1 MEDLKRMAIF
11 ATVVEQGSMTAAARI
26 LGMSASAVS
35 QQVRQLEAQAGL
47 PLMHRTTRRL
57 SLTDAG
63 QRFYAQCAVMLQ
75 AARQARAELDAERDE
90 PVGELRIAAVLG
102 LAAPLGRALAPL
114 LHAHPQLR
122 LQLLLDDS
130 HSDLVAE
137 RVDIAIRLGELPDS
151 HWVARTLGTLPWWIC
166 AAPALAQGRP
176 WPSNPQALQAWPW
189 MARNIGTTNN
199 NNNNNNNSTSM
210 QLLHRHSGELVV
222 LHTTPR
228 IISNQ
233 QYALQQLCSEGLG
246 LARLFS
252 LEVANQVHSGQL
264 LRLLPD
270 WDCGSL
276 RISALTPERQALPA
290 RVRLA
295 LAALQ
300 AHFAPLALS

>member
-11 ATVVEQGSMTAAARI
+11 ATVVEQGSMSAAARL

-35 QQVRQLEAQAGL
+35 QQIRQLEAQAGL
-47 PLMHRTTRRL
+47 PLMHRTTRKL
-57 SLTDAG
+57 SLSEAG

-122 LQLLLDDS
+122 LQLLLDDA
-130 HSDLVAE
+130 HRDLVAE
-137 RVDIAIRLGELPDS
+137 RVDIAIRMGELPDS
-151 HWVARTLGTLPWWIC
+151 NWVARPLGTLPWWIC

-176 WPSNPQALQAWPW
+176 WPEQPQALQTWPW
-189 MARNIGTTNN
+189 MARNIGKTT
-199 NNNNNNNSTSM
+199 SARM
-210 QLLHRHSGELVV
+210 ELQHRNSGETVV

-233 QYALQQLCSEGLG
+233 QFALQQLCSEGLG

-252 LEVANQVHSGQL
+252 LEVADQVRSGQL

-276 RISALTPERQALPA
+276 RISALTPGRQALPA

-300 AHFAPLALS
+300 AHFAPLALA

>member
-1 MEDLKRMAIF
+1 MDDLKRMAIF
-11 ATVVEQGSMTAAARI
+11 ATVVEQGSMTAAARL

-57 SLTDAG
+57 SLSDAG

-189 MARNIGTTNN
+189 MARNIGT
-199 NNNNNNNSTSM
+199 NNNSASM
-210 QLLHRHSGELVV
+210 QLQHRHSGERVL

-252 LEVANQVHSGQL
+252 LEVADQVRSGQL

>member
-1 MEDLKRMAIF
+1 MAIF
-11 ATVVEQGSMTAAARI
+11 ATVVEQGSMTAAARL

-57 SLTDAG
+57 SLSDAG

-199 NNNNNNNSTSM
+199 NSTSASM
-210 QLLHRHSGELVV
+210 QLQHRNSGERVV

-252 LEVANQVHSGQL
+252 LEVADQVRSGQL

>member
-1 MEDLKRMAIF
+1 MDDLKRMAIF
-11 ATVVEQGSMTAAARI
+11 ATVVEQGSMTAAARL

-57 SLTDAG
+57 SLSDAG

-199 NNNNNNNSTSM
+199 NSTSASM
-210 QLLHRHSGELVV
+210 QLQHRHSGEVV
-222 LHTTPR
+222 MLHTAPR

-252 LEVANQVHSGQL
+252 LEVADQVRSGQL

-295 LAALQ
+295 LATLQ